1 MGDAYIHVRKESL
14 VHRNEIA
21 RFYDADRIH
30 QKINSRQIIS
40 NTHGAK
46 SSIAESAA
54 AGGRQSKDKG
64 YDGGANH
71 IFRCLLAFAIEIMSE
86 EGLVSSTAETKDREK
101 QGGHK

>member
-30 QKINSRQIIS
+30 QKINGRQMQIIS

-54 AGGRQSKDKG
+54 AGGR
-64 YDGGANH
+64 
-71 IFRCLLAFAIEIMSE
+71 
-86 EGLVSSTAETKDREK
+86 
-101 QGGHK
+101 

>member
-14 VHRNEIA
+14 VHRNE
-21 RFYDADRIH
+21 RLQDFYDADRIH
-30 QKINSRQIIS
+30 QKINCRQIIS

-71 IFRCLLAFAIEIMSE
+71 VFRCLF
-86 EGLVSSTAETKDREK
+86 GVCN
-101 QGGHK
+101 